1 MRSLTRNIVLQSKV
15 QSLDGE
21 GLRVDGGWSW
31 FTFVNADIKLRGLAR
46 RRHIITKEQNM
57 EKVYVSPFIMIGVE
71 CRCTAYCIAASSSA
85 SAPTSLRHIPLA
97 LKVAGEKRRRLRD
110 GGCTIRQRLTSTSGA
125 LPFTLLAQGRSC
137 VRESLPH
144 CSQVTQCLGQS
155 RTVHRT
161 LPDPCIANYSLRKTN
176 THPNESNL

>member
-1 MRSLTRNIVLQSKV
+1 MVMVKDSFCVWF
-15 QSLDGE
+15 
-21 GLRVDGGWSW
+21 LRCLG
-31 FTFVNADIKLRGLAR
+31 R
-46 RRHIITKEQNM
+46 RCHITKEQNM
-57 EKVYVSPFIMIGVE
+57 EKVYVSPFIIIGVE

-85 SAPTSLRHIPLA
+85 SAPISLRHIPLA

-110 GGCTIRQRLTSTSGA
+110 GGCTVRQRLTSTSGA
-125 LPFTLLAQGRSC
+125 LPFTLLAQGRSW

-161 LPDPCIANYSLRKTN
+161 LPDPCLATYSLRKTN
-176 THPNESNL
+176 THPNESLV